1 MEHQHRSTLKQQNK
15 QFKSRHATKGSIKDK
30 SKGKV
35 ESQTL
40 SIKNAAKVT
49 KAGRKNQSKM
59 MQQRRKQELVEANR
73 LFHNAPKIVAMI
85 PLCPD
90 IDVASAIS
98 ALFECVG
105 QSFADAPVL
114 NLKNEFKQ
122 SIQFVAPQR
131 SLLSVLDSVKVA
143 DYVVF
148 LMSAEVEVDKF
159 GDLVLTSIKAQG
171 LPSVYHIVQHLERHD
186 AKKQFAI
193 RKSLLSFVS
202 LHFPGDQK
210 LYSAGLNQIQECVN
224 LLRQI
229 TAQRPKPVIWRD
241 EYSYI
246 LADHVEH
253 EAGDL
258 NSVTLKV
265 TGYVRGGSLS
275 ANQLVHIP
283 YYGDFQ
289 ISSIW
294 SAPTTENSRAMD
306 VLPEELEIPVP
317 DLQESLQSENS
328 VDEMDAE
335 QTWPTE
341 EELNEG
347 DAERAKM
354 ERKVHRVPKGT
365 SSYQAAW
372 IIESDEEDSE
382 DDNGMSVDEPQSS
395 IVQHIGAEAD
405 IASDEEEYEELA
417 LEEKDGDF
425 DNNVDA
431 NEELTSY
438 EELKKQ
444 RELQDDL
451 EFPDEIDTPR
461 DTPARV
467 RFQRYRGLKS
477 FRSSPWDA
485 YENLPKDYAK
495 IFQFANVKQTY
506 KTVLRRCQEE
516 GVAPGTR
523 VTVNIAN
530 VPESICGTYDNFRP
544 FTIFGLLYHEQ
555 KVSLLNLL
563 VTRPTPVAPSS
574 STTVSSEDS
583 YIENQPIRSKDPLI
597 LQCGFRRYIVKPIY
611 SSHTPPPPNGIYR
624 FERFFHIGKP
634 TVATVYAPIQFGQ
647 GPVILFSALADG
659 ETKLVA
665 TGSVLNMDVK
675 RIIAKRLILTGHPFK
690 INKRSAVIRFMF
702 FNPKDVLYFKPVQ
715 LVTKLGRIGH
725 IRESVGTHGYMKC
738 IFDGQIRQ
746 EDTVCMHLYKRV
758 FPKWNTKTLSLEGL
772 QLVNPPKES
781 NEDAMFT
788 A

>member
-15 QFKSRHATKGSIKDK
+15 PFKSRHATKGSIRDK
-30 SKGKV
+30 FKGKV
-35 ESQTL
+35 ESQNL

-49 KAGRKNQSKM
+49 KASRKNRAKM
-59 MQQRRKQELVEANR
+59 VQQKRKQELVEANR

-98 ALFECVG
+98 ALFGCVG
-105 QSFADAPVL
+105 QSFAGAPVL

-122 SIQFVAPQR
+122 SIQFVAPER
-131 SLLSVLDSVKVA
+131 SLLSVLDAVKVA

-171 LPSVYHIVQHLERHD
+171 LPSVYHMVQHLERHD
-186 AKKQFAI
+186 AKRQYGI

-210 LYSAGLNQIQECVN
+210 LYSAGLNQECVN

-253 EAGDL
+253 EAADL
-258 NSVTLKV
+258 STVTLKV

-283 YYGDFQ
+283 FYGDFQ

-294 SAPTTENSRAMD
+294 SAPTADNHRAMD
-306 VLPEELEIPVP
+306 VLPEELELPVP
-317 DLQESLQSENS
+317 DLQETLQSENP

-347 DAERAKM
+347 DAQRAKM
-354 ERKVHRVPKGT
+354 ERKIHRVPKGT

-372 IIESDEEDSE
+372 IIESDEEDDEEE
-382 DDNGMSVDEPQSS
+382 DNNSMSVDEPQGGMT
-395 IVQHIGAEAD
+395 QHNGAL
-405 IASDEEEYEELA
+405 SDATSDDEEYEELA

-425 DNNVDA
+425 DNTVDA

-461 DTPARV
+461 DIPAQV

-506 KTVLRRCQEE
+506 KSVLLRCQEE

-530 VPESICGTYDNFRP
+530 VPASICGTYDSLRP
-544 FTIFGLLYHEQ
+544 FPIFGLLYHEH
-555 KVSLLNLL
+555 KFSLLNLL

-574 STTVSSEDS
+574 SNEEISDDS

-611 SSHTPPPPNGIYR
+611 SSHTPPPPNGIYK

-647 GPVILFSALADG
+647 GPVILFSTNPDK

-746 EDTVCMHLYKRV
+746 EDTVCMYLYKRV
-758 FPKWNTKTLSLEGL
+758 FPKWNSQILSLEEL
-772 QLVNPPKES
+772 QRVHPTKEKNS
-781 NEDAMFT
+781 DVIFT